1 MEHSATPLIPVYQL
15 GLDDQISPVVSL
27 DEMIEQNL
35 ANLGLPQF
43 IQVILISLLLIFESQ
58 QTFISVYTDEEP
70 TWHCIN
76 NTTTCSSSSDICTLS
91 KSAWAWDRSSDT
103 TIISDWSLECA
114 GSSILS
120 GLPSSCFFIGCLLG
134 GLALSTLG
142 DSSSLGRKKLLFLS
156 CFAMSITALAT
167 IFANNIWIYSTL
179 RFVAGFFRAPI
190 MTSVIVLLSKMV
202 SKRWRGQVVIIG
214 FTFFSFGLVSL
225 PAVAYLNR
233 GSSWKMLYVWTSI
246 PSIVCCIIIYPFI
259 SESPRWLFIHGHEA
273 EAMAVLKRLAS
284 RLLTI
289 MALAFGI
296 GVVYFGLLL
305 GVGNLSFNIY
315 LSLAFNGL
323 LDIPAYLLTFIL
335 IERWSRKS
343 SILTFCI
350 LSGTCSAICVAIGD
364 EQEVLQIGLE
374 LASFFSACVA
384 FNVLLVF
391 GTELFPTCVRNSTTS
406 LVRQAVN
413 LGAAFSPVLIS
424 AGRQNEFLSFGVFG
438 LVVFCFGF
446 FVVFL
451 PETIG
456 VTLCDTLDQQ
466 EYFKTGGELYHTMAD
481 PSPLLCQSNSCT
493 DDQESSDQ
501 RSHKQSISS
510 LDEIVEQGIGGF
522 GWAQFQSFISV
533 YTEAEPTWHCLNNTT
548 CSSASNICMF
558 PKSSWAW
565 DGNPTTTALTIIS
578 EWGLECSSAFIKG
591 LPAASHFTGCL
602 LGIVFLATLAD
613 SSLGRKNLLFLSCL
627 TMSVATSLTI
637 FSNNLWIYSLLR
649 FFSGISR
656 ATIGTCTIV
665 LLTEKV
671 GTEWRGL
678 VGILDSFFFTI
689 GTLTLPAIAYTNR
702 SSSWTI
708 IYLWTSIPTLVYSGL
723 LYIFVSESPRWLFMQ
738 GRQEEAVE
746 VIKSLSPIKD
756 SNQLSLS
763 LVSAV
768 SFGHEPAASSK
779 ESSFLSSI
787 RELFVRRWALE
798 RTLALMVLGF
808 GIGVVYYG
816 MTLGIEN
823 LGFDIYLG
831 VVFNA
836 LLEIPVWGIYFDKTS
851 HDEQVSD
858 SRIPRTENQN
868 LASTIPSF
876 FLTFFLIQ
884 KWNRKSSLLVLFI
897 ISGICS
903 IMAVVAN
910 DISNAGKRMRI
921 GLELASLFSAYIAY
935 TVIFIYAIELFPTCV
950 RNSATSIMRLA
961 IIFAAIF
968 SSVLVAAGSNN
979 EFVSYGVFGLVIICC
994 GFFVICLP
1002 ETRGSS
1008 LCDTIDQREHKDS
1021 VTV

>member
-1 MEHSATPLIPVYQL
+1 
-15 GLDDQISPVVSL
+15 
-27 DEMIEQNL
+27 
-35 ANLGLPQF
+35 
-43 IQVILISLLLIFESQ
+43 
-58 QTFISVYTDEEP
+58 
-70 TWHCIN
+70 
-76 NTTTCSSSSDICTLS
+76 
-91 KSAWAWDRSSDT
+91 
-103 TIISDWSLECA
+103 
-114 GSSILS
+114 
-120 GLPSSCFFIGCLLG
+120 
-134 GLALSTLG
+134 
-142 DSSSLGRKKLLFLS
+142 
-156 CFAMSITALAT
+156 
-167 IFANNIWIYSTL
+167 
-179 RFVAGFFRAPI
+179 
-190 MTSVIVLLSKMV
+190 
-202 SKRWRGQVVIIG
+202 
-214 FTFFSFGLVSL
+214 
-225 PAVAYLNR
+225 
-233 GSSWKMLYVWTSI
+233 
-246 PSIVCCIIIYPFI
+246 
-259 SESPRWLFIHGHEA
+259 
-273 EAMAVLKRLAS
+273 
-284 RLLTI
+284 
-289 MALAFGI
+289 
-296 GVVYFGLLL
+296 
-305 GVGNLSFNIY
+305 
-315 LSLAFNGL
+315 
-323 LDIPAYLLTFIL
+323 
-335 IERWSRKS
+335 
-343 SILTFCI
+343 
-350 LSGTCSAICVAIGD
+350 
-364 EQEVLQIGLE
+364 
-374 LASFFSACVA
+374 
-384 FNVLLVF
+384 
-391 GTELFPTCVRNSTTS
+391 
-406 LVRQAVN
+406 
-413 LGAAFSPVLIS
+413 
-424 AGRQNEFLSFGVFG
+424 
-438 LVVFCFGF
+438 
-446 FVVFL
+446 
-451 PETIG
+451 
-456 VTLCDTLDQQ
+456 
-466 EYFKTGGELYHTMAD
+466 MAD

-522 GWAQFQSFISV
+522 GV

-678 VGILDSFFFTI
+678 VVILDSFFFTI

-798 RTLALMVLGF
+798 RTLALMVPGF

-851 HDEQVSD
+851 HDEQVSG
-858 SRIPRTENQN
+858 SRIPRTGIFCRSQRLRWGDPVNDGWRDVHSWPRIKARSPSSHDYDN
-868 LASTIPSF
+868 GASTSESLGGDGRGLWEGSDSREAYKRVTNEGKAYVSDLSVGGITPGKHPVCSDLSLCTWEF
-876 FLTFFLIQ
+876 AE
-884 KWNRKSSLLVLFI
+884 KKSYEKRS
-897 ISGICS
+897 C

>member
-1 MEHSATPLIPVYQL
+1 
-15 GLDDQISPVVSL
+15 
-27 DEMIEQNL
+27 
-35 ANLGLPQF
+35 
-43 IQVILISLLLIFESQ
+43 
-58 QTFISVYTDEEP
+58 
-70 TWHCIN
+70 
-76 NTTTCSSSSDICTLS
+76 
-91 KSAWAWDRSSDT
+91 
-103 TIISDWSLECA
+103 
-114 GSSILS
+114 
-120 GLPSSCFFIGCLLG
+120 
-134 GLALSTLG
+134 
-142 DSSSLGRKKLLFLS
+142 
-156 CFAMSITALAT
+156 
-167 IFANNIWIYSTL
+167 
-179 RFVAGFFRAPI
+179 
-190 MTSVIVLLSKMV
+190 
-202 SKRWRGQVVIIG
+202 
-214 FTFFSFGLVSL
+214 
-225 PAVAYLNR
+225 
-233 GSSWKMLYVWTSI
+233 
-246 PSIVCCIIIYPFI
+246 
-259 SESPRWLFIHGHEA
+259 
-273 EAMAVLKRLAS
+273 
-284 RLLTI
+284 
-289 MALAFGI
+289 
-296 GVVYFGLLL
+296 
-305 GVGNLSFNIY
+305 
-315 LSLAFNGL
+315 
-323 LDIPAYLLTFIL
+323 
-335 IERWSRKS
+335 
-343 SILTFCI
+343 
-350 LSGTCSAICVAIGD
+350 
-364 EQEVLQIGLE
+364 
-374 LASFFSACVA
+374 
-384 FNVLLVF
+384 
-391 GTELFPTCVRNSTTS
+391 
-406 LVRQAVN
+406 
-413 LGAAFSPVLIS
+413 
-424 AGRQNEFLSFGVFG
+424 
-438 LVVFCFGF
+438 
-446 FVVFL
+446 
-451 PETIG
+451 
-456 VTLCDTLDQQ
+456 
-466 EYFKTGGELYHTMAD
+466 MAD
-481 PSPLLCQSNSCT
+481 PSPLLCQSHSRT

-522 GWAQFQSFISV
+522 GWAQFVQAILVSLASLFDSQQSFINV

-548 CSSASNICMF
+548 CSSASNICML

-591 LPAASHFTGCL
+591 LPAASHFTGRL

-656 ATIGTCTIV
+656 TTIGTCTIV

-671 GTEWRGL
+671 GTEWRGQE
-678 VGILDSFFFTI
+678 GILDSFFFTI

-702 SSSWTI
+702 SSSWRI

-738 GRQEEAVE
+738 GRREEAVE
-746 VIKSLSPIKD
+746 VIKSLSPIRD

-768 SFGHEPAASSK
+768 SFRHEPAASSK

-816 MTLGIEN
+816 VTLGIGN

-836 LLEIPVWGIYFDKTS
+836 LLE
-851 HDEQVSD
+851 
-858 SRIPRTENQN
+858 
-868 LASTIPSF
+868 IPSF

-961 IIFAAIF
+961 ITFATIF

-1008 LCDTIDQREHKDS
+1008 LCDTMDQQEHKDS

>member
-1 MEHSATPLIPVYQL
+1 
-15 GLDDQISPVVSL
+15 
-27 DEMIEQNL
+27 
-35 ANLGLPQF
+35 
-43 IQVILISLLLIFESQ
+43 
-58 QTFISVYTDEEP
+58 
-70 TWHCIN
+70 
-76 NTTTCSSSSDICTLS
+76 
-91 KSAWAWDRSSDT
+91 
-103 TIISDWSLECA
+103 
-114 GSSILS
+114 
-120 GLPSSCFFIGCLLG
+120 
-134 GLALSTLG
+134 
-142 DSSSLGRKKLLFLS
+142 
-156 CFAMSITALAT
+156 
-167 IFANNIWIYSTL
+167 
-179 RFVAGFFRAPI
+179 
-190 MTSVIVLLSKMV
+190 
-202 SKRWRGQVVIIG
+202 
-214 FTFFSFGLVSL
+214 
-225 PAVAYLNR
+225 
-233 GSSWKMLYVWTSI
+233 
-246 PSIVCCIIIYPFI
+246 
-259 SESPRWLFIHGHEA
+259 
-273 EAMAVLKRLAS
+273 
-284 RLLTI
+284 
-289 MALAFGI
+289 
-296 GVVYFGLLL
+296 
-305 GVGNLSFNIY
+305 
-315 LSLAFNGL
+315 
-323 LDIPAYLLTFIL
+323 
-335 IERWSRKS
+335 
-343 SILTFCI
+343 
-350 LSGTCSAICVAIGD
+350 
-364 EQEVLQIGLE
+364 
-374 LASFFSACVA
+374 
-384 FNVLLVF
+384 
-391 GTELFPTCVRNSTTS
+391 
-406 LVRQAVN
+406 
-413 LGAAFSPVLIS
+413 
-424 AGRQNEFLSFGVFG
+424 
-438 LVVFCFGF
+438 
-446 FVVFL
+446 
-451 PETIG
+451 
-456 VTLCDTLDQQ
+456 
-466 EYFKTGGELYHTMAD
+466 MAD

-510 LDEIVEQGIGGF
+510 LDEIVEQGIG
-522 GWAQFQSFISV
+522 
-533 YTEAEPTWHCLNNTT
+533 EAEPTWHCLNNTT

-678 VGILDSFFFTI
+678 VVILDSFFFTI

-798 RTLALMVLGF
+798 RTLALMVPGF

-851 HDEQVSD
+851 HDEQVSG
-858 SRIPRTENQN
+858 SRIPRTGIFCRSQRLRWGDPVNDGWRDVHSWPRIKARSPSSHDYDN
-868 LASTIPSF
+868 GASTSE
-876 FLTFFLIQ
+876 
-884 KWNRKSSLLVLFI
+884 SLGGDGRGLWEGSDSREAYKRVTNE
-897 ISGICS
+897 
-903 IMAVVAN
+903 VVAN

>member
-91 KSAWAWDRSSDT
+91 KSAWAWDRPSDT

-179 RFVAGFFRAPI
+179 RFIAGFFRAPI
-190 MTSVIVLLSKMV
+190 MTSVIVLLSEMV

-284 RLLTI
+284 RSNYQSDYGLESCCLSNMPPKAKNVIPKLDLYSSLKDLFNRKWALRRLLTI

-350 LSGTCSAICVAIGD
+350 LSGTCSAICAAIGD

-391 GTELFPTCVRNSTTS
+391 GTELFTTCVRNSTTS

-466 EYFKTGGELYHTMAD
+466 EYFKTGGEL
-481 PSPLLCQSNSCT
+481 C
-493 DDQESSDQ
+493 
-501 RSHKQSISS
+501 
-510 LDEIVEQGIGGF
+510 
-522 GWAQFQSFISV
+522 
-533 YTEAEPTWHCLNNTT
+533 
-548 CSSASNICMF
+548 
-558 PKSSWAW
+558 
-565 DGNPTTTALTIIS
+565 
-578 EWGLECSSAFIKG
+578 
-591 LPAASHFTGCL
+591 
-602 LGIVFLATLAD
+602 
-613 SSLGRKNLLFLSCL
+613 
-627 TMSVATSLTI
+627 
-637 FSNNLWIYSLLR
+637 
-649 FFSGISR
+649 
-656 ATIGTCTIV
+656 
-665 LLTEKV
+665 
-671 GTEWRGL
+671 
-678 VGILDSFFFTI
+678 
-689 GTLTLPAIAYTNR
+689 
-702 SSSWTI
+702 
-708 IYLWTSIPTLVYSGL
+708 
-723 LYIFVSESPRWLFMQ
+723 
-738 GRQEEAVE
+738 
-746 VIKSLSPIKD
+746 
-756 SNQLSLS
+756 
-763 LVSAV
+763 
-768 SFGHEPAASSK
+768 
-779 ESSFLSSI
+779 
-787 RELFVRRWALE
+787 
-798 RTLALMVLGF
+798 
-808 GIGVVYYG
+808 
-816 MTLGIEN
+816 
-823 LGFDIYLG
+823 
-831 VVFNA
+831 
-836 LLEIPVWGIYFDKTS
+836 
-851 HDEQVSD
+851 
-858 SRIPRTENQN
+858 
-868 LASTIPSF
+868 
-876 FLTFFLIQ
+876 
-884 KWNRKSSLLVLFI
+884 
-897 ISGICS
+897 
-903 IMAVVAN
+903 
-910 DISNAGKRMRI
+910 
-921 GLELASLFSAYIAY
+921 
-935 TVIFIYAIELFPTCV
+935 
-950 RNSATSIMRLA
+950 
-961 IIFAAIF
+961 
-968 SSVLVAAGSNN
+968 
-979 EFVSYGVFGLVIICC
+979 
-994 GFFVICLP
+994 
-1002 ETRGSS
+1002 
-1008 LCDTIDQREHKDS
+1008 
-1021 VTV
+1021 

>member
-1 MEHSATPLIPVYQL
+1 
-15 GLDDQISPVVSL
+15 
-27 DEMIEQNL
+27 
-35 ANLGLPQF
+35 
-43 IQVILISLLLIFESQ
+43 
-58 QTFISVYTDEEP
+58 
-70 TWHCIN
+70 
-76 NTTTCSSSSDICTLS
+76 
-91 KSAWAWDRSSDT
+91 
-103 TIISDWSLECA
+103 
-114 GSSILS
+114 
-120 GLPSSCFFIGCLLG
+120 
-134 GLALSTLG
+134 
-142 DSSSLGRKKLLFLS
+142 
-156 CFAMSITALAT
+156 
-167 IFANNIWIYSTL
+167 
-179 RFVAGFFRAPI
+179 
-190 MTSVIVLLSKMV
+190 
-202 SKRWRGQVVIIG
+202 
-214 FTFFSFGLVSL
+214 
-225 PAVAYLNR
+225 
-233 GSSWKMLYVWTSI
+233 
-246 PSIVCCIIIYPFI
+246 
-259 SESPRWLFIHGHEA
+259 
-273 EAMAVLKRLAS
+273 
-284 RLLTI
+284 
-289 MALAFGI
+289 
-296 GVVYFGLLL
+296 
-305 GVGNLSFNIY
+305 
-315 LSLAFNGL
+315 
-323 LDIPAYLLTFIL
+323 
-335 IERWSRKS
+335 
-343 SILTFCI
+343 
-350 LSGTCSAICVAIGD
+350 
-364 EQEVLQIGLE
+364 
-374 LASFFSACVA
+374 
-384 FNVLLVF
+384 
-391 GTELFPTCVRNSTTS
+391 
-406 LVRQAVN
+406 
-413 LGAAFSPVLIS
+413 
-424 AGRQNEFLSFGVFG
+424 
-438 LVVFCFGF
+438 
-446 FVVFL
+446 
-451 PETIG
+451 
-456 VTLCDTLDQQ
+456 
-466 EYFKTGGELYHTMAD
+466 MAD
-481 PSPLLCQSNSCT
+481 PSPLLCQSHSCT

-522 GWAQFQSFISV
+522 GWAQFVQAILVSLASLFDSQQSFISV
-533 YTEAEPTWHCLNNTT
+533 YTEAQPMWHCLNNTT
-548 CSSASNICMF
+548 CSSASNICML

-702 SSSWTI
+702 SSSWRI
-708 IYLWTSIPTLVYSGL
+708 IYLWTSIPTLFYSGL

-746 VIKSLSPIKD
+746 VIKSLSPIRD

-808 GIGVVYYG
+808 GIGVIYYG
-816 MTLGIEN
+816 MTLGIGN

-836 LLEIPVWGIYFDKTS
+836 LLEIP
-851 HDEQVSD
+851 
-858 SRIPRTENQN
+858 
-868 LASTIPSF
+868 SF
-876 FLTFFLIQ
+876 FLTFFLIK
-884 KWNRKSSLLVLFI
+884 KWNRKSSLLVLSI

-910 DISNAGKRMRI
+910 DISNAGKSMRI

-961 IIFAAIF
+961 ITFAAIF
-968 SSVLVAAGSNN
+968 SSVLVAAGRNN

-1008 LCDTIDQREHKDS
+1008 LCDTMDQQEHKDS

>member
-1 MEHSATPLIPVYQL
+1 
-15 GLDDQISPVVSL
+15 
-27 DEMIEQNL
+27 
-35 ANLGLPQF
+35 
-43 IQVILISLLLIFESQ
+43 
-58 QTFISVYTDEEP
+58 
-70 TWHCIN
+70 
-76 NTTTCSSSSDICTLS
+76 
-91 KSAWAWDRSSDT
+91 
-103 TIISDWSLECA
+103 
-114 GSSILS
+114 
-120 GLPSSCFFIGCLLG
+120 
-134 GLALSTLG
+134 
-142 DSSSLGRKKLLFLS
+142 
-156 CFAMSITALAT
+156 
-167 IFANNIWIYSTL
+167 
-179 RFVAGFFRAPI
+179 
-190 MTSVIVLLSKMV
+190 
-202 SKRWRGQVVIIG
+202 
-214 FTFFSFGLVSL
+214 
-225 PAVAYLNR
+225 
-233 GSSWKMLYVWTSI
+233 
-246 PSIVCCIIIYPFI
+246 
-259 SESPRWLFIHGHEA
+259 
-273 EAMAVLKRLAS
+273 
-284 RLLTI
+284 
-289 MALAFGI
+289 
-296 GVVYFGLLL
+296 
-305 GVGNLSFNIY
+305 
-315 LSLAFNGL
+315 
-323 LDIPAYLLTFIL
+323 
-335 IERWSRKS
+335 
-343 SILTFCI
+343 
-350 LSGTCSAICVAIGD
+350 
-364 EQEVLQIGLE
+364 
-374 LASFFSACVA
+374 
-384 FNVLLVF
+384 
-391 GTELFPTCVRNSTTS
+391 
-406 LVRQAVN
+406 
-413 LGAAFSPVLIS
+413 
-424 AGRQNEFLSFGVFG
+424 
-438 LVVFCFGF
+438 
-446 FVVFL
+446 
-451 PETIG
+451 
-456 VTLCDTLDQQ
+456 
-466 EYFKTGGELYHTMAD
+466 MAD

-510 LDEIVEQGIGGF
+510 LDEIVEQGIRGF
-522 GWAQFQSFISV
+522 GWAQFV
-533 YTEAEPTWHCLNNTT
+533 
-548 CSSASNICMF
+548 SASNICMF

-746 VIKSLSPIKD
+746 VIKSLSPIND

-798 RTLALMVLGF
+798 RTLALMVL
-808 GIGVVYYG
+808 
-816 MTLGIEN
+816 
-823 LGFDIYLG
+823 
-831 VVFNA
+831 
-836 LLEIPVWGIYFDKTS
+836 
-851 HDEQVSD
+851 
-858 SRIPRTENQN
+858 
-868 LASTIPSF
+868 
-876 FLTFFLIQ
+876 
-884 KWNRKSSLLVLFI
+884 
-897 ISGICS
+897 
-903 IMAVVAN
+903 VVAN
-910 DISNAGKRMRI
+910 DISNAGKSMRI